1 MGKKKKHIFSLI
13 VIFLMILSMFPTSAF
28 AEIDGYTGDSGQPA
42 ADSGSYI
49 ADDVQGSAEDNNTGS
64 QDVITADDSTG
75 TDNQTTPDA
84 DSNDTDK
91 QDLINPAGNFG
102 ENNNVGGPGDND
114 RGRGDNDKDWGGDK
128 DKDKDN
134 SYYNHI
140 DVRVDASL
148 TLVSKVNGVVI
159 KSEKVAVKTSNVSAT
174 LNGSPVTFYK
184 KSGTGKENEWR
195 ADGLSLNPN
204 SSTET
209 VTVTCNLS
217 GTKTDG
223 SSVNVTVT
231 KTYTGSSALWQLVN
245 NCPGRNGYDIDIV
258 AEDIS
263 ESFTV
268 DKTVTKVWADNNNN
282 DSTRPSSIQI
292 QLYADGVAYGSP
304 VTLNALNSWTAKFTD
319 LPKYS
324 TGTTEVVY
332 TADEV
337 TVPTGYTKSIS
348 ADGMTITNTYTQQ
361 KTSVSVTKAWNDNDN
376 NDGIRPDNV
385 KVQLYADGTAVSG
398 KTLTLSADN
407 SWKGTFTDLPVY
419 KNGKAITYT
428 VKENAVKGYTSA
440 VTGTAKDG
448 FTITNTHTPET
459 INICGSKTWADSCNN
474 DGVRPESITVNL
486 MNGDEVVASKT
497 VTANDNWAWKFENV
511 QKYKDGK
518 EISYSI
524 KEEAVKGYTTSY
536 NGYNVKNTHEIEKT
550 SISVTKAWNDSG
562 NNDGI
567 RAAEVTVQLY
577 ADGAAVSGKTLTL
590 SKDNGWTASFTD
602 LPVYKDG
609 KEIVYTVKE
618 DAVKGYT
625 SEVTGTAKDGFTI
638 TNTHTP
644 ETITVSGAKT
654 WADED
659 NNDGVRP
666 ESITVKLM
674 NGNDV
679 VASKTVTANDN
690 WAWSFTGIN
699 KYKDGK
705 EISYSIREEAVEAYT
720 TSYDGYNVKNTHEIE
735 KTSISVTKE
744 WNDDGN
750 NDGIRP
756 ETVTVQ
762 LYADGTAV
770 EGKTLTLSEANQWT
784 AIFEDL
790 PVYNDGKVIEYT
802 VEENAVDGYTATVDK
817 TTDGGFVVTNTH
829 ESETMD
835 ISVVKEWK
843 DGDNKDKIRPES
855 IMVQLCVNGDPIDD
869 QILILSDLNN
879 WSGAFKDLPVYKEGQ
894 EISYTI
900 TENEVDGY
908 TAEISGSAKDG
919 FVITNSHTP
928 GEDPTPV
935 PPTDNTDKTVKTGD
949 TTNVLLWAVLLA
961 AAVLCFC
968 GTLCF
973 RRRNTQR

>member
-84 DSNDTDK
+84 DSNDIDK

-102 ENNNVGGPGDND
+102 ENNNVGNPGDND
-114 RGRGDNDKDWGGDK
+114 RGRGDKDKDWGG

-231 KTYTGSSALWQLVN
+231 KTYTGSSVLWQLVN

-474 DGVRPESITVNL
+474 DGVRPES
-486 MNGDEVVASKT
+486 S
-497 VTANDNWAWKFENV
+497 
-511 QKYKDGK
+511 Q
-518 EISYSI
+518 
-524 KEEAVKGYTTSY
+524 
-536 NGYNVKNTHEIEKT
+536 
-550 SISVTKAWNDSG
+550 
-562 NNDGI
+562 
-567 RAAEVTVQLY
+567 
-577 ADGAAVSGKTLTL
+577 
-590 SKDNGWTASFTD
+590 
-602 LPVYKDG
+602 
-609 KEIVYTVKE
+609 
-618 DAVKGYT
+618 
-625 SEVTGTAKDGFTI
+625 
-638 TNTHTP
+638 
-644 ETITVSGAKT
+644 
-654 WADED
+654 
-659 NNDGVRP
+659 
-666 ESITVKLM
+666 
-674 NGNDV
+674 
-679 VASKTVTANDN
+679 
-690 WAWSFTGIN
+690 
-699 KYKDGK
+699 
-705 EISYSIREEAVEAYT
+705 
-720 TSYDGYNVKNTHEIE
+720 
-735 KTSISVTKE
+735 
-744 WNDDGN
+744 
-750 NDGIRP
+750 
-756 ETVTVQ
+756 
-762 LYADGTAV
+762 
-770 EGKTLTLSEANQWT
+770 
-784 AIFEDL
+784 
-790 PVYNDGKVIEYT
+790 
-802 VEENAVDGYTATVDK
+802 
-817 TTDGGFVVTNTH
+817 
-829 ESETMD
+829 
-835 ISVVKEWK
+835 
-843 DGDNKDKIRPES
+843 
-855 IMVQLCVNGDPIDD
+855 
-869 QILILSDLNN
+869 
-879 WSGAFKDLPVYKEGQ
+879 
-894 EISYTI
+894 
-900 TENEVDGY
+900 
-908 TAEISGSAKDG
+908 
-919 FVITNSHTP
+919 
-928 GEDPTPV
+928 
-935 PPTDNTDKTVKTGD
+935 
-949 TTNVLLWAVLLA
+949 
-961 AAVLCFC
+961 
-968 GTLCF
+968 
-973 RRRNTQR
+973 